1 MHGLHY
7 SNLDVAYIIVLI
19 NSAIAKAEFRVPN
32 DNMCSD
38 GRVLTQLLL
47 PPPPPLPE
55 LLSRIL
61 WWPEVKGY
69 RNKTF

>member
-47 PPPPPLPE
+47 PPPPVAWA
-55 LLSRIL
+55 SVTNFMVA
-61 WWPEVKGY
+61 WG
-69 RNKTF
+69 